1 MFHKSFRVKTQT
13 AIKGSDR
20 KRLRA
25 DLGKLYPK
33 LSPDDLTT
41 MVPQKEDMSITKVST
56 HGGQTA
62 VVYCLQK
69 NPIFFDLY
77 GKIYPTVYTMWKYP
91 DFLPLF
97 TTWPPVFKKLAGGA
111 DLMLPGVVV
120 KGGVTLTTFG
130 KMAKGAMCAVSLVGN
145 RAAVAVGTACL
156 SGEDMYMSGMRGKG
170 VEVVHILG
178 DQLWEFGDQ
187 SNPPDLGDDG
197 LMELL
202 EAAQQD
208 GSDGDDEGKLDS
220 EVEAT
225 GESES
230 VQIAQGVED
239 LALDNCDV
247 QSGGDNSGGATGGM
261 EEEEARDSVEVM
273 DERLKTCCLCALKSK
288 VKKSDLPLLTSA
300 FFKNYMQPFCPA
312 GQSIDVKKSSF
323 KKLSKF
329 LQHMQKQGLLKTKE
343 LSKGADSIVDVDKS
357 HPDLRLLEV
366 PDIVVEVPASASRED
381 SEYQPPKITEMFT
394 VTSAVLP
401 IFKSQGYNKNN
412 ALSAPDVRK
421 EVTEYV
427 RANNLQ
433 DEERKSQVLLDP
445 DLAHIL
451 LTKQEGDMSHLKWD
465 DLFSRVVDKMQPA
478 FQLEFSGK
486 PPVLKKGKIEPIK
499 LSVEQRASNKKATVI
514 DNLEN
519 FGIDPAA
526 FAHTVQKSVSCSSS
540 VVPHHQKN
548 KGMQVLV
555 QGNQIAFIADLLL
568 DKYKVPRKYVQGL
581 EKAPKNKRR

>member
-1 MFHKSFRVKTQT
+1 
-13 AIKGSDR
+13 
-20 KRLRA
+20 
-25 DLGKLYPK
+25 
-33 LSPDDLTT
+33 
-41 MVPQKEDMSITKVST
+41 MVPQKEEMSMAKIST

-62 VVYCLQK
+62 VVYCVQK

-120 KGGVTLTTFG
+120 KGQVTLSTFG

-145 RAAVAVGTACL
+145 RAPVAVGNACL
-156 SGEDMYMSGMRGKG
+156 SGEDMYLSAMRGKG
-170 VEVVHILG
+170 VEIVHILG

-187 SNPPDLGDDG
+187 SSPPDLGDDVFT
-197 LMELL
+197 ELL
-202 EAAQQD
+202 GEAQQD
-208 GSDGDDEGKLDS
+208 DSDGEAEEAS
-220 EVEAT
+220 VSQTAEV
-225 GESES
+225 
-230 VQIAQGVED
+230 AQGVED
-239 LALDNCDV
+239 LTLDNCDPEP
-247 QSGGDNSGGATGGM
+247 GGDNSGGATGGM
-261 EEEEARDSVEVM
+261 EEESRDSVEVM
-273 DERLKTCCLCALKSK
+273 DERLRTCCLCALKSK

-300 FFKNYMQPFCPA
+300 FFKNFMQPFCPA
-312 GQSIDVKKSSF
+312 GQSLDVKKSSF

-343 LSKGADSIVDVDKS
+343 LSKGADSIVEIDKS
-357 HPDLRLLEV
+357 HPGLKDVQV
-366 PDIVVEVPASASRED
+366 PDIVTEVPAPARQEG
-381 SEYQPPKITEMFT
+381 EYQPPKITEMFS

-401 IFKSQGYNKNN
+401 IFKSQGYNKSH

-427 RANNLQ
+427 KANNLQ
-433 DEERKSQVLLDP
+433 DEERKSHVLLDP

-451 LTKQEGDMSHLKWD
+451 LTKQEGDLSHLKWD
-465 DLFSRVVDKMQPA
+465 DLFSRVVDRMQPA
-478 FQLEFSGK
+478 FQLEFPGK
-486 PPVLKKGKIEPIK
+486 PPVLRKGKIEPIK
-499 LSVEQRASNKKATVI
+499 LSVEQRASNKKATIV
-514 DNLEN
+514 DNLED

-540 VVPHHQKN
+540 VIPHHQKN